1 MFSGIS
7 GKKIISNVPMT
18 SSAAALKD
26 LLAHCNAVKAAAIDA
41 GGNSRHCLTI
51 SRYLGKAILQ
61 LEALYQAEGVL
72 GPSDDVLGKILLQI
86 HTR

>member
-1 MFSGIS
+1 ME
-7 GKKIISNVPMT
+7 
-18 SSAAALKD
+18 SSAAPLKD

-72 GPSDDVLGKILLQI
+72 DPSDDILGKMLHYIYIHLLQNSAK
-86 HTR
+86 

>member
-1 MFSGIS
+1 
-7 GKKIISNVPMT
+7 MT
-18 SSAAALKD
+18 PSAATLKG
-26 LLAHCNAVKAAAIDA
+26 LLTHCNTVKAAAIDA

-72 GPSDDVLGKILLQI
+72 GPSDDILGNIVFQI
-86 HTR
+86 HILCC